1 MFPSWEYCGC
11 SRFGNNIYLMQVLS
25 LRTLRRFWERHP
37 KAKRP
42 LRAWYKIVSEAK
54 WDGPADVKGTFRT
67 ADFVGDKRIVFDIGG
82 NKYRIVARVVYDPF
96 YRVMIK
102 FVGTHEEYDRINPET
117 V

>member
-1 MFPSWEYCGC
+1 MLPIWEQYI
-11 SRFGNNIYLMQVLS
+11 FMQILS
-25 LRTLRRFWERHP
+25 LRTLRSFWERYP
-37 KAKRP
+37 KAEVP
-42 LRAWYKIVSEAK
+42 LRAWYKIVSEAGWK
-54 WDGPADVKGTFRT
+54 NPAELKATFGT
-67 ADFVGDKRIVFDIGG
+67 ADFVGDKRVVFDVGG